1 MYIFNKLNKYIYYIT
16 IYNIYIF
23 YFLFL
28 FSLSKHSLN
37 LFSVFHSDT
46 PRLGLGLLPLLVIND
61 TAAAA
66 AAAPLPPCFT
76 PPVRPLSAARWDVTI
91 WWDWL
96 ALVRRRWGSSRGY
109 CCSGATFTSS
119 LTPVFLCY
127 HRTPHML
134 LLGES
139 KCWIGIVDAAVF
151 KKRNRAGAEL
161 GQSWG
166 KGAVDI
172 FWTKGFGFF
181 MLHKALLDRSWQY
194 HYLTSRCH
202 HKAD

>member
-1 MYIFNKLNKYIYYIT
+1 MAKWETYKKTLYGRNLISINLIVFFYMYIFNKLNKYIYYIT

-76 PPVRPLSAARWDVTI
+76 PLVRPLSAARWDVTI
-91 WWDWL
+91 W
-96 ALVRRRWGSSRGY
+96 
-109 CCSGATFTSS
+109 
-119 LTPVFLCY
+119 
-127 HRTPHML
+127 
-134 LLGES
+134 
-139 KCWIGIVDAAVF
+139 
-151 KKRNRAGAEL
+151 
-161 GQSWG
+161 
-166 KGAVDI
+166 
-172 FWTKGFGFF
+172 
-181 MLHKALLDRSWQY
+181 
-194 HYLTSRCH
+194 
-202 HKAD
+202 